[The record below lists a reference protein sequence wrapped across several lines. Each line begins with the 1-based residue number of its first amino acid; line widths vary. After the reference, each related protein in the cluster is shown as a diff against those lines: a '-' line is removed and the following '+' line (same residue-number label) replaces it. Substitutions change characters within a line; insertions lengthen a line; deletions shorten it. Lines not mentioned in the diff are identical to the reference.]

1 MTETLSPSAQR
12 VQDALKA
19 LGFANT
25 VIEHEQTTR
34 SAKDAAQAIGCAVGQ
49 IVKSLIFVTHDSR
62 RPVLILV
69 SGPNRVNE
77 LRMGQLIGETLARAD
92 PDFVQA
98 VTGFAIGGVPPI
110 GHRNPLLTYIDQDL
124 FKFAEI
130 WAAGGTP
137 HAVFKLTPQELQQM
151 TGGQAVSVA

>member
-62 RPVLILV
+62 RPALILV

-77 LRMGQLIGETLARAD
+77 LRMGQLIGETLERAD

-110 GHRNPLLTYIDQDL
+110 GLGRRRHPACRVQAHPART
-124 FKFAEI
+124 
-130 WAAGGTP
+130 AANDRWSGRLSSLICINCSNVGC
-137 HAVFKLTPQELQQM
+137 VRF
-151 TGGQAVSVA
+151 